1 MSNTLHYYEKKY
13 PHMMG
18 IFFMLMSLLYYKY
31 NILGFIISVISLLLG
46 FLLFYTDGYSVGS
59 MIKMYLVA
67 VKSFLI
73 FYKLNFKSK
82 LNIDYVLTILLAMN
96 IFVLICSVVE
106 NPFVKI
112 KIKNYFLAFCL
123 LVVSLSTPLV
133 SISKKKLKMT
143 KLFTNVNVYIILYT
157 ITLVYY
163 FNVNNGFAQHKYLHL
178 FGLLIPFISHFT
190 NNRWLETRCFL
201 LCLIVIYDI
210 IDKIN
215 YMPFI
220 SIYS

>member
-18 IFFMLMSLLYYKY
+18 IFLMLMSLLYYKY
-31 NILGFIISVISLLLG
+31 KIFGFIISVIALLLG
-46 FLLFYTDGYSVGS
+46 FLLFYTDGYSVGP
-59 MIKMYLVA
+59 MIKMYLVT
-67 VKSFLI
+67 VISFLI

-82 LNIDYVLTILLAMN
+82 ININYLLTILLAIN
-96 IFVLICSVVE
+96 VFILIFSVVE
-106 NPFVKI
+106 NPI
-112 KIKNYFLAFCL
+112 ANNIITNHFLAFCL
-123 LVVSLSTPLV
+123 LLVSLSTPLV
-133 SISKKKLKMT
+133 SISKKKLKLT
-143 KLFTNVNVYIILYT
+143 KLFTNVNAYIILYT

-163 FNVNNGFAQHKYLHL
+163 FNVNHGFAHHKYLHL
-178 FGLLIPFISHFT
+178 FALLIPFISHFT
-190 NNRWLETRCFL
+190 NNRWGETRCF
-201 LCLIVIYDI
+201 CLSLITIYDI